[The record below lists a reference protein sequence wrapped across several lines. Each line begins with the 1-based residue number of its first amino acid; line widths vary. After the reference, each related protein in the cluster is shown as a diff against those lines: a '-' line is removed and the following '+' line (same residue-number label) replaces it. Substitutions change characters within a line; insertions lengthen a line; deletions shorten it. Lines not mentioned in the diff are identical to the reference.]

1 MDLPLAP
8 SGGLVAM
15 LSQRSRIVSAVNHE
29 LGGCLMSSKMKW
41 LGAIAVAA
49 LLSSSA
55 QAQLAV
61 EKNLT
66 LAMAQ
71 AIANGAMESCKAM
84 GYKVSVAV
92 IDRDG
97 LPIVMLRGD
106 GAGLHTPEGADR
118 KAFTARTFRAPS
130 AAFLKRMQ
138 SDPAAHASE
147 EYTRVLALPGGLP
160 IKVGDDVVGAVGV
173 SGSPGKDDDC
183 GQAGIDKVADQL
195 K

>member
-1 MDLPLAP
+1 
-8 SGGLVAM
+8 
-15 LSQRSRIVSAVNHE
+15 
-29 LGGCLMSSKMKW
+29 MSSKLKF
-41 LGAIAVAA
+41 LGAIAAA
-49 LLSSSA
+49 AVLSSSV
-55 QAQLAV
+55 QAQLAN

-71 AIANGAMESCKAM
+71 AIANGAMDKCKSL
-84 GYKVSVAV
+84 GFKVSVAV
-92 IDRDG
+92 VDRAG
-97 LPIVMLRGD
+97 LEMVMLRGD

-118 KAFTARTFRAPS
+118 KAYTARTFRAPS
-130 AAFLKRMQ
+130 AAFLKRMMD
-138 SDPAAHASE
+138 DPAAHASE
-147 EYTRVLALPGGLP
+147 EYARVLALAGGLP

>member
-1 MDLPLAP
+1 
-8 SGGLVAM
+8 
-15 LSQRSRIVSAVNHE
+15 
-29 LGGCLMSSKMKW
+29 MSSKTKI
-41 LGAIAVAA
+41 LKTLAA
-49 LLSSSA
+49 LLSASLLASSA
-55 QAQLAV
+55 QAQLAN

-84 GYKVSVAV
+84 GFKVSVAV

-97 LPIVMLRGD
+97 LPIVTLRGD

-118 KAFTARTFRAPS
+118 KAYTARTFRAPS

-138 SDPAAHASE
+138 NDPAAHASE

-183 GQAGIDKVADQL
+183 GQAGIDKVAAEL